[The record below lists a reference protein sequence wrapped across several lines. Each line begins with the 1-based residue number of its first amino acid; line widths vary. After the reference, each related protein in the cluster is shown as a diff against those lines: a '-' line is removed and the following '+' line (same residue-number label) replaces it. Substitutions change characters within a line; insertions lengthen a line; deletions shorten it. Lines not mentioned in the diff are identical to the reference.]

1 SLAESAPT
9 FLGNHPIIGKHERV
23 ALTRQAL
30 GGGAKQPNRFTIGLR
45 RIAVAAP
52 AEIDGSD
59 HFPAF
64 TLLRVLAETRLDTG
78 NEGFEVSIASGI
90 LEACSER
97 PGGETGRA
105 VNEIK
110 SKRENRESECHD
122 EGCDNFGAARLG
134 GTIGRPLLAVGA
146 EQPARDLEARS
157 LGFGLADQT
166 ACAIA
171 FD

>member
-1 SLAESAPT
+1 
-9 FLGNHPIIGKHERV
+9 
-23 ALTRQAL
+23 
-30 GGGAKQPNRFTIGLR
+30 
-45 RIAVAAP
+45 
-52 AEIDGSD
+52 
-59 HFPAF
+59 
-64 TLLRVLAETRLDTG
+64 VLAETRLDTG

-90 LEACSER
+90 LEACSEWLV
-97 PGGETGRA
+97 GETRRA

-171 FD
+171 FDLAELIAIDRGVESLRRDIVSARARKRPQQNEEHDRRKATKNDPKQHEASLYSLLA